1 MAEKSGAAKLGVKPG
16 FLVVAHGAPEDY
28 ADLLGELPAGAEVTE
43 EPGAAPDL
51 LHLFSETLEELRK
64 NLAEHLPGVP
74 DTTVVWLS
82 YPKGGGKRELNR
94 TVVME
99 EAVNAGWKA
108 VYGVS
113 LSDGWSANR
122 VKRS

>member
-1 MAEKSGAAKLGVKPG
+1 MAEKSGSAKLGVKPG

-28 ADLLGELPAGAEVTE
+28 VDLLGELPAGATVTD

-51 LHLFSETLEELRK
+51 LHLFSETLEGLRK
-64 NLAEHLPGVP
+64 NLAEHLPDVS
-74 DTTVVWLS
+74 DTTAVWLS

-99 EAVNAGWKA
+99 EATNAGWKA
-108 VYGVS
+108 VYGIS

-122 VKRS
+122 IKRA